1 MQAAFEVG
9 SGIPAF
15 PLSIPLSSSE
25 CEAEPAAGAGGRRR
39 GATFE
44 VGSASG
50 VPAFP
55 LSIPLSSSECE
66 AEPAAG
72 AGGRRRGDKAA
83 FEVGSAS
90 GVPAFPLSIPLSTSE
105 CEPVAEGRRR
115 GARRLLAVRRV
126 PLAEQLQRAGEH
138 VLLPL
143 QLSQAAPER
152 MESRRL
158 VLQAVRQPQL
168 CKPQALQQHVVR
180 EQDDEARRLDL

>member
-9 SGIPAF
+9 SGNPAF

-39 GATFE
+39 GA
-44 VGSASG
+44 
-50 VPAFP
+50 
-55 LSIPLSSSECE
+55 
-66 AEPAAG
+66 
-72 AGGRRRGDKAA
+72 KAA

-126 PLAEQLQRAGEH
+126 PLAEQL
-138 VLLPL
+138 
-143 QLSQAAPER
+143 
-152 MESRRL
+152 
-158 VLQAVRQPQL
+158 
-168 CKPQALQQHVVR
+168 
-180 EQDDEARRLDL
+180 